1 MNSSKVETRKD
12 KIIKKYLEIENEIK
26 TITDKTI
33 LPNLDSFDIVDLILY
48 IDYIISS
55 STDLRETA
63 QTLIKQN
70 KIELTEEEIEK
81 LIPLV
86 ENFVVFFND
95 FKKL

>member
-1 MNSSKVETRKD
+1 MNSPKVETRKD
-12 KIIKKYLEIENEIK
+12 KIIKKYLEIQNEIK

-33 LPNLDSFDIVDLILY
+33 LPHLDSFDIVDLILY

-55 STDLRETA
+55 STDLQETA
-63 QTLIKQN
+63 LTLIKQN

>member
-12 KIIKKYLEIENEIK
+12 KIIKKYLEIENEIR

>member
-12 KIIKKYLEIENEIK
+12 KIIKKYLEIENEIR

-33 LPNLDSFDIVDLILY
+33 LPNIDSFDIVDLVLY

-70 KIELTEEEIEK
+70 RIELTEEEIEK
-81 LIPLV
+81 LVPLV

>member
-1 MNSSKVETRKD
+1 MNSPKVETRKD
-12 KIIKKYLEIENEIK
+12 KIIKKYLEIQNEIK

-33 LPNLDSFDIVDLILY
+33 LPYLDSFDIVDLILY

-63 QTLIKQN
+63 LTLIKQN

>member
-12 KIIKKYLEIENEIK
+12 KIIKKYLEIENEIR

-81 LIPLV
+81 LIPFV
-86 ENFVVFFND
+86 ENFVVFFNE

>member
-12 KIIKKYLEIENEIK
+12 KIIKKYLEIENEIR

-81 LIPLV
+81 LVPLV

>member
-12 KIIKKYLEIENEIK
+12 KIIKKYLEIENEIRK
-26 TITDKTI
+26 ITDKTI

>member
-1 MNSSKVETRKD
+1 MNSLKVETRKD
-12 KIIKKYLEIENEIK
+12 KIIKKYLEIENEIRK
-26 TITDKTI
+26 ITDKTI
-33 LPNLDSFDIVDLILY
+33 LSNIDSFDIVDLVLY

>member
-12 KIIKKYLEIENEIK
+12 KIIKKYLEIENEIRK
-26 TITDKTI
+26 ITDKTI

-70 KIELTEEEIEK
+70 RIELTEEEIEK
-81 LIPLV
+81 LVPLV

>member
-1 MNSSKVETRKD
+1 
-12 KIIKKYLEIENEIK
+12 
-26 TITDKTI
+26 
-33 LPNLDSFDIVDLILY
+33 
-48 IDYIISS
+48 
-55 STDLRETA
+55 LRETA
-63 QTLIKQN
+63 LTLIKQN

>member
-1 MNSSKVETRKD
+1 MNSLKVETRKD

-26 TITDKTI
+26 KITDKSI

-70 KIELTEEEIEK
+70 RIELTEEEIEK
-81 LIPLV
+81 LVPLV

>member
-95 FKKL
+95 FKQL

>member
-12 KIIKKYLEIENEIK
+12 KIIKKYLEIENEIRK
-26 TITDKTI
+26 ITDKTI
-33 LPNLDSFDIVDLILY
+33 LPNLDSFDIVDLVLY

-70 KIELTEEEIEK
+70 RIELTEEEIEK
-81 LIPLV
+81 LVPLV

>member
-12 KIIKKYLEIENEIK
+12 KIIKKYLEIESEIK
-26 TITDKTI
+26 KITDKSI

-70 KIELTEEEIEK
+70 RIELTEEEIEK
-81 LIPLV
+81 LVPLV